1 MKPSLPRL
9 AGWTALCLATNL
21 LAADAPIDWDKAGKL
36 HQRASRGEK
45 LSPEDQAYY
54 ERALKARNAK
64 GQPGGNPQAAQPK
77 WTQHLTPLNELGT
90 GKYKGEEGGLY
101 GGGLNEPPKMHL
113 EAALKEAAKI
123 QPLDAEGKPSPD
135 GKIVLLSM
143 GMSNTTMEFSR
154 FKQVAD
160 ADPAKSGKLVIVDG
174 AQGGRTASVWARE
187 DADVWGVVADRLR
200 AAGVTAAQIQVVW
213 LKQAEGGPSRLGDFP
228 AHAKALKDFVIADL
242 NNAKKRFPNL
252 RVAYLSSRIY
262 GGYATT
268 GLNPEPYAYEGA
280 FAMRWVIQDQIKG
293 DTRLNYDA
301 ARGEVKAPLV
311 LWGPY
316 LWGDGETPRKDGL
329 VWKLEDLT
337 TNDGTHPSNTARQK
351 VADLLLKFVKT
362 DPTAKLWFL
371 KK

>member
-1 MKPSLPRL
+1 M
-9 AGWTALCLATNL
+9 AALCAASSLI
-21 LAADAPIDWDKAGKL
+21 AADASIDWDKAGKL
-36 HQRASRGEK
+36 HQRAQRGEK

-54 ERALKARNAK
+54 ERALAARNTK
-64 GQPGGNPQAAQPK
+64 GNPGGKQQAPLPR
-77 WTQHLTPLNELGT
+77 WTQHLTPLTELGT
-90 GKYKGEEGGLY
+90 GTYKGEDGGLY
-101 GGGLNEPPKMHL
+101 GGGRNEPPKMHL

-123 QPLDAEGKPSPD
+123 QPLDAEGKPSPS
-135 GKIVLLSM
+135 GKVVMLSI

-160 ADPAKSGKLVIVDG
+160 ADAAKSASLVIVDG
-174 AQGGRTASVWARE
+174 AQGARTASVWARE
-187 DADVWGVVADRLR
+187 DADVWGVVAERLR
-200 AAGVTAAQIQVVW
+200 TAGVTAAQVQVVW
-213 LKQAEGGPSRLGDFP
+213 LKQAEAGPNRLGEFP
-228 AHAKALKDFVIADL
+228 AHAKTLKDFVIADL

-268 GLNPEPYAYEGA
+268 PLNPEPYAYEGA

-293 DTRLNYDA
+293 DARLNYDA
-301 ARGEVKAPLV
+301 TRGEVKAPLV

-316 LWGDGETPRKDGL
+316 LWGDGETARKDGL
-329 VWKLEDLT
+329 IWKTEDFT
-337 TNDGTHPSNTARQK
+337 TNDGTHPSNSARQK

-362 DPTAKLWFL
+362 DPTAKTWFL